1 MRNLE
6 SRIFAPAYIRNLDD
20 YNNIKEYYLN
30 TFPTD
35 DLGAEINDTATF
47 TGLKLVLLNYMDV
60 YDYLGAYDSLIRER
74 VFEQLGELYGL
85 TYNQVS
91 SDWIELV

>member
-6 SRIFAPAYIRNLDD
+6 SRIIVPTYIRDLDD

-30 TFPTD
+30 AFPTD

-47 TGLKLVLLNYMDV
+47 TELKLVLLNYMDV
-60 YDYLGAYDSLIRER
+60 YDYLGVHDSLIRER
-74 VFEQLGELYGL
+74 VFERLADLYGL
-85 TYNQVS
+85 TYAQVC

>member
-6 SRIFAPAYIRNLDD
+6 SRIFTPAYIRDLDD

-35 DLGAEINDTATF
+35 DLGAEINNTATF

-60 YDYLGAYDSLIRER
+60 YDYLGTYDSLIRER

-85 TYNQVS
+85 TYNQVY

>member
-6 SRIFAPAYIRNLDD
+6 SRIFGPPYIRDLDD

-47 TGLKLVLLNYMDV
+47 TGLKFVLLNYMDV
-60 YDYLGAYDSLIRER
+60 YDYLGTYDSLIRER
-74 VFEQLGELYGL
+74 VFRQLGELYGL
-85 TYNQVS
+85 TYNQVC
-91 SDWIELV
+91 SDWIV

>member
-60 YDYLGAYDSLIRER
+60 YDYLGTYDSLIRVR

-85 TYNQVS
+85 TYNQVY